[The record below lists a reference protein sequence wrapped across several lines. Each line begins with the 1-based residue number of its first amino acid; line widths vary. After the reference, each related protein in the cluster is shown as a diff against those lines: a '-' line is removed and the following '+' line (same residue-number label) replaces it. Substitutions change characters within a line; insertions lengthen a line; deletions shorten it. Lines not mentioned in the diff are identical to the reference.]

1 MRKGFTLVEL
11 IFVIVIIGIL
21 AAAAIPQ
28 FTNLKQNAEANNLV
42 KATVDTA
49 SSAVSAA
56 VNYRDLEDNVTYTLE
71 DLVALNGRGWSYTG
85 TTAQIGTYT
94 YIDPATPLAGSAAS
108 VTLSSNS
115 VVYTINCGNLNDNIS
130 KAKCGKALGDTAG
143 STTVTTTVTLP
154 Y

>member
-28 FTNLKQNAEANNLV
+28 FKNLKQSAEANNVV

-49 SSAVSAA
+49 SSAASAA
-56 VNYRDLEDNVTYTLE
+56 VNRADLEDENLSTIGGLRA
-71 DLVALNGRGWSYTG
+71 LVSLNGKGWQYTATSG
-85 TTAQIGTYT
+85 TTTGTYT
-94 YIDPATPLAGSAAS
+94 YIDPNGGTVAEVILYEG
-108 VTLSSNS
+108 NR
-115 VVYTINCGNLNDNIS
+115 TITYGVDCGAFGDGESQLQ
-130 KAKCGKALGDTAG
+130 CGKVWTDANDTAAVIL
-143 STTVTTTVTLP
+143 T